1 MGTTQRRER
10 EKTEFREEVLK
21 AARAIVLA
29 EGFGALSMRKI
40 AEAIDYSPG
49 TIYLYFESRDDIAHE
64 LVHRGFRELVGALA
78 PAAELPDPRA
88 RLFDLGDRYVKF
100 GLENPETY
108 RLLFMED
115 PTFSAAWF
123 DLHGTQESPGD
134 QALGF
139 LEACFDDLRAQK
151 RLLSDAPSAVLAET
165 LWAAV
170 HGIVSLK
177 LLCHDHPQTP
187 AAQLYEVMGAAL
199 LNGLVK
205 PFPAAGRR

>member
-1 MGTTQRRER
+1 MGSTQRRER
-10 EKTEFREEVLK
+10 EKTEFREEVLQ
-21 AARAIVLA
+21 AARAIVLR
-29 EGFGALSMRKI
+29 EGFGGLSMRKI
-40 AEAIDYSPG
+40 ADAIEYSPG

-64 LVHRGFRELVGALA
+64 LVHRGFHELVAGLA

-88 RLFDLGDRYVKF
+88 RLYDLGLRYVKF

-115 PTFSAAWF
+115 PSFSAAWF
-123 DLHGTQESPGD
+123 DLHGTAESPGD

-139 LEACFDDLRAQK
+139 LIACFDELRAQN
-151 RLLSDAPSAVLAET
+151 RLLTGAASNVLAET

-177 LLCHDHPQTP
+177 LVCHEYPETEAP
-187 AAQLYEVMGAAL
+187 ELAAIMGMAL
-199 LNGLVK
+199 LDGLVK
-205 PFPAAGRR
+205 P